1 MTDTGPSAA
10 APRRWPRWKGIL
22 LVVSLAL
29 NLLVVGIVAT
39 AAVRHRL
46 APPPGTSQATVLSYA
61 RTLPDPR
68 RRDLW
73 EATRAERTALRPYRA
88 ELRRARDEVRKTLVA
103 EPFDASKFK
112 AAHAHLLE
120 AEDGARRAAH
130 VLFETVAMR
139 LTADERRAF
148 VRWQV
153 IAERPWRRHRFK
165 GGSGDGDEDLPVGP
179 GEAKEKK

>member
-29 NLLVVGIVAT
+29 NLLVLGIVAT

-46 APPPGTSQATVLSYA
+46 APPPGASQATVLNFA

-73 EATRAERTALRPYRA
+73 EATRAERTALRPYRG
-88 ELRRARDEVRKTLVA
+88 ELRRAREDVRKTLTA
-103 EPFDASKFK
+103 EPFDADRFK
-112 AAHAHLLE
+112 AAHAQLLE
-120 AEDGARRAAH
+120 AESSARKAAQT
-130 VLFETVAMR
+130 LFETVVMR
-139 LTADERRAF
+139 LTPDERRAF
-148 VRWQV
+148 VRWQAM
-153 IAERPWRRHRFK
+153 AERPWRRHRFK
-165 GGSGDGDEDLPVGP
+165 GRDGDSDDDLPGGP